1 MKQAM
6 RITAVAVAAVA
17 FSGEVRSEERPE
29 RAGRAGPAGLGPPRP
44 G

>member
-17 FSGEVRSEERPE
+17 FSGEVRSEERPGGQAA
-29 RAGRAGPAGLGPPRP
+29 RTGRP
-44 G
+44 GASR